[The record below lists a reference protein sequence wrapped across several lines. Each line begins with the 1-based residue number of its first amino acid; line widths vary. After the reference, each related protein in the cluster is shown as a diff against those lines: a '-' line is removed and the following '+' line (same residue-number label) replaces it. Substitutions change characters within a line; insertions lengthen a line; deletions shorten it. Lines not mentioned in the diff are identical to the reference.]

1 MEEYIYEDDPKLNIY
16 YELQAFA
23 DRTPSF
29 NAKFLDGIE
38 YYLQKF
44 SRISDAQYYVLQK
57 MYDEL
62 MEHTEQMES

>member
-1 MEEYIYEDDPKLNIY
+1 MEEYIYEYDPKLNIY

-38 YYLQKF
+38 YYLEKCG
-44 SRISDAQYYVLQK
+44 RISDAQYYVLTQ
-57 MYDEL
+57 MHEEL
-62 MEHTEQMES
+62 MEHTQQVES